1 MDKDER
7 RNKLHKKKEK
17 IENDILR
24 RVDRSISQRESRR
37 QKRKK

>member
-1 MDKDER
+1 MEKDER
-7 RNKLHKKKEK
+7 RNELQNKKDK

-37 QKRKK
+37 QKRNK

>member
-7 RNKLHKKKEK
+7 RNELQKKKEK

-24 RVDRSISQRESRR
+24 RIDRSISQKESRR

>member
-7 RNKLHKKKEK
+7 RNELQKKKEK

>member
-7 RNKLHKKKEK
+7 RNELHKKKEK

>member
-7 RNKLHKKKEK
+7 RNELQNKKDK

>member
-7 RNKLHKKKEK
+7 RNELYKKKEK